1 MAEFEHKALPESAYS
16 DRFRLLFETA
26 NDAIFLMT
34 GERFVECNPK
44 TLEMFGCTYE
54 QILNNTPMAFSPPRQ
69 YDGRDSGE
77 KALEKINAALSGVP
91 QAFLWRHIRYD
102 GTPFDAE
109 VSLNAITLDG
119 VSCIQAIV
127 RDVSERQRA
136 HELLRKSEVRYR
148 LLFEHAGDAILT
160 VQNGRFTD
168 CNPKALEV
176 FGCERDALLGA
187 TPMEFSPQRQPGG
200 ADSSALAQEKIDAT
214 LAGYPQSFEWLCE
227 RSDGSAFDADVHL
240 TAVTLDEEPYLQ
252 VHVRDISERKAI
264 EKELANYREGLEKLV
279 EQRTAELEIAN
290 EEIESFSYSVSHD
303 LRSPLRAIN
312 GYSSILQE
320 DYAGILDETGVG
332 YLQKV
337 IAATNRMSSL
347 IDGLLALSRL
357 GSNAL
362 HKRQLDLSK
371 SAEAAFLRLQE
382 SDPNRKVKILIHP
395 GMTSVSDSHLTDVLL
410 DNLIGN
416 AWKFTA
422 QTDCAYIEVG
432 SLEKDGENVFFVR
445 DNGAGFDMAYVDK
458 LFGVFQRLHGGE
470 HEGTGIGLAT
480 VKRIV
485 ERHGGRVWAEGV
497 TGEGACFYFTLGAVD
512 TEAC

>member
-1 MAEFEHKALPESAYS
+1 MAEFEQKALPESAYS

-34 GERFVECNPK
+34 GERFVECNPR

-54 QILNNTPMAFSPPRQ
+54 QILNSTPMAFSPPRQ

-77 KALEKINAALSGVP
+77 KALEKINAALAGIP
-91 QAFLWRHIRYD
+91 QAFQWQHIRYD

-119 VSCIQAIV
+119 VSHIQAIV

-136 HELLRKSEVRYR
+136 HELLCKSEVRYR

-168 CNPKALEV
+168 CNPKALEI
-176 FGCERDALLGA
+176 FGCERSALLGR
-187 TPMEFSPQRQPGG
+187 TPMEFSPPMQPGG
-200 ADSSALAQEKIDAT
+200 MDSSVLAQEKIDAT

-227 RSDGSAFDADVHL
+227 RPDGTTFDADAHL
-240 TAVTLDEEPYLQ
+240 MAVTLDGKPYLQ
-252 VHVRDISERKAI
+252 AHVRDISERKAI
-264 EKELANYREGLEKLV
+264 EKELENYRQGLEKLV
-279 EQRTAELEIAN
+279 EQRTAELERAN

-312 GYSSILQE
+312 GYASILRE
-320 DYAGILDETGVG
+320 DYAEMLDEAGLA
-332 YLQKV
+332 YLQRI

-357 GSNAL
+357 GGNAL
-362 HKRQLDLSK
+362 KMQEIDLSM
-371 SAEAAFLRLQE
+371 SAESALLRLQE
-382 SDPNRKVKILIHP
+382 SDPHRNIKILVHP
-395 GMTSVSDSHLTDVLL
+395 GMRSCSDSHLTDVLL

-422 QTDCAYIEVG
+422 QTACACIEVG
-432 SLEKDGENVFFVR
+432 SLEMDGETVFFVR
-445 DNGAGFDMAYVDK
+445 DNGAGFDMAYADK

-497 TGEGACFYFTLGAVD
+497 EGEGACFYFTLGTVD
-512 TEAC
+512 TGAC